1 LRIAEVRNNT
11 FRIRCSRST
20 ETSVKNEEPRRAEV
34 RCKKTAAL
42 QAATVGDEELQ
53 VQPVLGRGVDFYS
66 LIHGLAQITNGH
78 IAAISHSELKSIPF
92 VRDQQD
98 R

>member
-1 LRIAEVRNNT
+1 MRH
-11 FRIRCSRST
+11 
-20 ETSVKNEEPRRAEV
+20 
-34 RCKKTAAL
+34 KKTEAL
-42 QAATVGDEELQ
+42 QAAAIGDKEIQ

-66 LIHGLAQITNGH
+66 LTHRLAQTTNDH
-78 IAAISHSELKSIPF
+78 LFAISHSEFKSIPF